1 MLKLYTYWRSS
12 AAYRVRIALYHKG
25 LEFESVPVNL
35 IKDGGQQRSEQYRQM
50 NPAALVPMLLDGDF
64 ALNQS
69 LAIIDYLEALAPT
82 PSLYPKNLQD
92 KMLVKAMAMDIAC
105 EVHPINN
112 LRVLQYLSQEFSA
125 DPEVKQAWLQQWM
138 STGFEALER
147 QLEKYS
153 GQYCFGDQITLVDL
167 CLVPQIYNANRF
179 GVELVDFP
187 LITNIVE
194 RCNSLPAFIQA
205 QPEQQPD
212 AV

>member
-35 IKDGGQQRSEQYRQM
+35 IKDGGQQHSEQYRQM
-50 NPAALVPMLLDGDF
+50 NPAALVPTLLDGDF

-82 PSLYPKNLQD
+82 PSLYPQKLQD

-112 LRVLQYLSQEFSA
+112 LRVLQYLAQEFSA
-125 DPEVKQAWLQQWM
+125 DPEIKQAWLQHWM
-138 STGFEALER
+138 SAGFEALER

-153 GQYCFGDQITLVDL
+153 GQYCFGDQITLADL
-167 CLVPQIYNANRF
+167 CLVPQVYNANRF
-179 GVELVDFP
+179 GIELVDFP
-187 LITNIVE
+187 LLTNIVE
-194 RCNSLPAFIQA
+194 RCNSLPAFVQA
-205 QPEQQPD
+205 QPEQQSD